1 MNNKTFKET
10 MSNWSL
16 PIFIL
21 FVVMVALVIRF
32 LVGTSQMEQAEVE
45 NHLQAILEG
54 YAEEI
59 TKRTAVIEGKGEL
72 AAELDC
78 QMTPID
84 TELSEVILDTV
95 SKTPGTYM
103 TLFCRTTGAAM
114 YQMASRDG
122 YGEVNISG
130 FDYFKYIVAG
140 GKKVLFLDNDGISGR
155 PGIAV
160 VTPVELMGIEFKFLV
175 QYINLESL
183 EDIFANYDMGS
194 ENTVLLVN
202 PNEQVLMMT
211 GRIKKYPTKQ
221 KIVASLEEALCEKLS
236 IDPADMEIIEK
247 RMADGKTG
255 VLYATT
261 EELNYAMVYTPVG
274 VGESYLIAVL
284 DNAYVEKLVAD
295 QWQPIKTMVV
305 QCGLAMLAF
314 LGSMLVIT
322 IITNIRE
329 NQKQEELSAKADTD
343 LLTDLNNKL
352 ATETKIKKYI
362 SDHPGQQ
369 AMMFVLDIDNFKKIN
384 DTMGHAFG
392 DQVLRELGQH
402 LPAQFRATDIIGRTG
417 GDEFTIFLKDIRDDE
432 IAKKEAKKVLYFFRN
447 FQAGGYVKY
456 SATASIGVA
465 MYPRDG
471 ADFETLYKSAD
482 SALYT
487 AKKRGKNQLA
497 FCGEDYEAAP
507 TIELYGGN
515 KIQQEK
521 K

>member
-45 NHLQAILEG
+45 AHLQAVLG
-54 YAEEI
+54 SYAEEI
-59 TKRTAVIEGKGEL
+59 TKRTAVIEGRGEL
-72 AAELDC
+72 AAEMDC
-78 QMTPID
+78 RITSID
-84 TELSEVILDTV
+84 PQLSEVVLDSV
-95 SKTPGTYM
+95 SKTSGTYM
-103 TLFCRTTGAAM
+103 TLLCRKTGAAM

-122 YGEVNISG
+122 YSETNISE
-130 FDYFKYIVAG
+130 FSYFREICAG
-140 GKKVLFLDNDGISGR
+140 GKRVLFLENDEITGR
-155 PGIAV
+155 PAIAV
-160 VTPVELMGIEFKFLV
+160 VTPIETMGIEFKFLV

-183 EDIFANYDMGS
+183 EDIFLNYELGS
-194 ENTVLLVN
+194 ENTILLVN

-211 GRIKKYPTKQ
+211 GSIQNYPTRQ
-221 KIVASLEEALCEKLS
+221 KLVQSLEEALCNKLQ
-236 IDPADMEIIEK
+236 IDSADLHIIER
-247 RMADGKTG
+247 RMTDNKTG
-255 VLYATT
+255 VLYAPT
-261 EELNYAMVYTPVG
+261 ESMNYAMVYTPVG
-274 VGESYLIAVL
+274 VGNSYLIAVL
-284 DNAYVEKLVAD
+284 DNAHVDKLVS
-295 QWQPIKTMVV
+295 QHWQPIKNMVV

-314 LGSMLVIT
+314 LGSILVIT

-329 NQKQEELSAKADTD
+329 NQKKEELSAKADTD

-369 AMMFVLDIDNFKKIN
+369 AMLFVLDIDNFKKIN

-417 GDEFTIFLKDIRDDE
+417 GDEFTLFLKDIRDE
-432 IAKKEAKKVLYFFRN
+432 EVAKKEARKVLYFFRN

-465 MYPRDG
+465 IYPRDG
-471 ADFETLYKSAD
+471 KDFESLYKSAD
-482 SALYT
+482 NALYV

-497 FCGEDYEAAP
+497 FFGEDQEAEP
-507 TIELYGGN
+507 MIELN
-515 KIQQEK
+515 RDRRTPDK
-521 K
+521 KE

>member
-10 MSNWSL
+10 LSNWSL

-45 NHLQAILEG
+45 DRLQTVLKN

-59 TKRTAVIEGKGEL
+59 TKRTAVVEGIGGL
-72 AAELDC
+72 AAE
-78 QMTPID
+78 ID
-84 TELSEVILDTV
+84 SQLSQVDISLSEKVLDSV
-95 SKTPGTYM
+95 SKTSGTYM
-103 TLFCRTTGAAM
+103 TMLCRKTGAAM
-114 YQMASRDG
+114 YQMASREG
-122 YGEVNISG
+122 YSQTNISEL
-130 FDYFKYIVAG
+130 DYFKEICAG
-140 GKKVLFLDNDGISGR
+140 GKKIIFLENDGLSGR
-155 PGIAV
+155 PAVAV
-160 VTPVELMGIEFKFLV
+160 VTPVDWKGMEYKFLV

-202 PNEQVLMMT
+202 PNKQVMMMT
-211 GRIKKYPTKQ
+211 GRIKNYPTKQ
-221 KIVASLEEALCEKLS
+221 KIVASLEQALCDKLKM
-236 IDPADMEIIEK
+236 DQADMQIVEK
-247 RMADGKTG
+247 RMAEGKTG
-255 VLYATT
+255 VLYAST
-261 EELNYAMVYTPVG
+261 EEMNYAVVYTPVG
-274 VGESYLIAVL
+274 VGDSYLVAVL
-284 DNAYVEKLVAD
+284 DNAYVEKLVSE
-295 QWQPIKTMVV
+295 QWQPIKDMVL
-305 QCGLAMLAF
+305 QCGLAVLAF
-314 LGSMLVIT
+314 LGSILVIT
-322 IITNIRE
+322 IITNVRE
-329 NQKQEELSAKADTD
+329 NQKKAELSAKADTD

-362 SDHPGQQ
+362 SDHPNQQ
-369 AMMFVLDIDNFKKIN
+369 GMLFVLDIDNFKKIN

-417 GDEFTIFLKDIRDDE
+417 GDEFTLFLKDIRDDE
-432 IAKKEAKKVLYFFRN
+432 VAAKEAKKVLYFFRN

-482 SALYT
+482 NALYV

-497 FCGEDYEAAP
+497 FFGEECGVEP
-507 TIELYGGN
+507 MIELHR
-515 KIQQEK
+515 EK
-521 K
+521 REPKSE